1 MKKTLR
7 KIVAVVCAVMIMCSI
22 AVMSVSADSR
32 KLTRRLYGDV
42 NGDGVISMADALMT
56 QQAAVRA
63 VELDNIQKIAADV
76 NGDGRVTLADAVDIQ
91 RLVKGI
97 IDEFTVGE
105 CFYY

>member
-7 KIVAVVCAVMIMCSI
+7 RIIAMVCAVMIMCSV

-42 NGDGVISMADALMT
+42 NGDGVISKADATMI
-56 QQAAVRA
+56 QQYIVEL

-76 NGDGRVTLADAVDIQ
+76 TGDGDITVDDATEIQ
-91 RLVKGI
+91 MLLVGL
-97 IDEFTVGE
+97 IDEFEVGE

>member
-7 KIVAVVCAVMIMCSI
+7 KIVAMVCAVMIMCSV

-42 NGDGVISMADALMT
+42 NGDGVISKADATMI
-56 QQAAVRA
+56 QQYSVMLI
-63 VELDNIQKIAADV
+63 ELDNIQKIAADV
-76 NGDGRVTLADAVDIQ
+76 TGDGIVNINDVTEVQML
-91 RLVKGI
+91 LEGL
-97 IDEFTVGE
+97 IDEFEVGE

>member
-7 KIVAVVCAVMIMCSI
+7 KIVAMVCAVMIMCSI

-42 NGDGVISMADALMT
+42 NGDGIISKADATMI
-56 QQAAVRA
+56 QQYLVDL

-76 NGDGRVTLADAVDIQ
+76 NGDGTINVIDVTDINKLLAG
-91 RLVKGI
+91 L
-97 IDEFTVGE
+97 IDEFEVGE

>member
-7 KIVAVVCAVMIMCSI
+7 RIIAMVCAVMIMCSV

-42 NGDGVISMADALMT
+42 NGDGVISKADTTMI
-56 QQAAVRA
+56 QQYLVDL

-76 NGDGRVTLADAVDIQ
+76 NGDGTISVKDATDINKL
-91 RLVKGI
+91 LVGL
-97 IDEFTVGE
+97 IDEFEVGE

>member
-7 KIVAVVCAVMIMCSI
+7 KIVAMVCAVMIMCSI

-42 NGDGVISMADALMT
+42 NGDGIISKADVTIT
-56 QQAAVRA
+56 QQYIVDL

-76 NGDGRVTLADAVDIQ
+76 NGDGTINVIDLTDINKLLAG
-91 RLVKGI
+91 L
-97 IDEFTVGE
+97 IDEFEVGE